1 VNKMIKE
8 HRAQR
13 ILIVDDSVENIDI
26 LVSIFKDDYMV
37 AAALNGQKAL
47 AMAQKTLPDLI
58 LLDIMMPEM
67 DGYEVCARLK
77 KNDATKNIPVI
88 FVTASMET
96 LDELK
101 AFKMGAVDYI
111 TKPFQPVVVKTRVRT
126 HLNLKEKN
134 DMLEALASLDG
145 LTNIYNRRK
154 FDQTLT
160 KEWKRALRNQED
172 LSLILIDIDHFKQ
185 FNDNYGHMNGDECL
199 IKVARTLQSTINRP
213 GDFLGRYGGEEFVVV
228 LPGTDLKGGQ
238 AIAESFR
245 QAIINLNIG
254 HEYSKVA
261 EYLTISIGVATIR
274 PQKESTGPAAL
285 IEAADKMMYT
295 SKENGRNQVNG
306 VQL

>member
-1 VNKMIKE
+1 MIKE